1 MKKLFVI
8 FIATFCCFNS
18 YASDPDQ
25 EKTSIPIKEIRS
37 EAEVGRERSLLLPVY
52 ALLNHSS
59 GIIELE
65 LNGVGSGEVIIIDDG
80 NNVVSSLYVSSSD
93 ELIYLPSPAV
103 DGVFML
109 GIYCEHYCGEG
120 MFTI

>member
-109 GIYCEHYCGEG
+109 GIYCEYYCGEG